1 MNKSIEQQYYD
12 TFTELKNLSGK
23 NEKINFVRR
32 HKDDKRFV
40 TMLQFLFDF
49 RITTGL
55 AQKKLKK
62 KINGTYT
69 KDLSDL
75 FEVME
80 YFKEN
85 NTGSDRDILNLKH
98 YLNKVC
104 FDSEM
109 QQFYEEF
116 FTKKLKLGIQVDSVN
131 KGLGRVA
138 IHSFSCQLAHPYAEN
153 KTPEKMAVTTKLDG
167 NRMLIE
173 VTLDSN
179 DRYAIRAYTRKGL
192 PIDGL
197 VDVEKDLKDLIIN
210 NADLQRA
217 LNEGGFVLDGE
228 VLISD
233 NTIPKYDQF
242 QETMKVIRKKG
253 EKKGLTYH
261 VFDIIDYHGFYAGE
275 SKDCYM
281 QRRRIINFIQNTIDF
296 LASTYHKKLCLSVVP
311 LLDVTTDIERVFKLA
326 QAAFKNEEEGVMI
339 NDCDAKYRTKRTY
352 GLMKVKEF
360 KSGDVLVTGVYQ
372 GTGKY
377 LGTLG
382 GLNLLCVLPDG
393 TEFTTNLGSGLS
405 DDDRKDFWN
414 NPDSIINKI
423 VEVQYQGITKNQNG
437 SMGLR
442 FPTFKGV
449 RFDKT
454 SKADI
459 NMEI

>member
-1 MNKSIEQQYYD
+1 MNKTIEQKYYEV
-12 TFTELKNLSGK
+12 FTELKSLSGK
-23 NEKINFVRR
+23 NEKISFV
-32 HKDDKRFV
+32 HSNKDDETFV
-40 TMLQFLFDF
+40 KILQFLFDF

-69 KDLSDL
+69 RDLTDL
-75 FEVME
+75 YEAME
-80 YFKEN
+80 YIKEN
-85 NTGSDRDILNLKH
+85 NTGSDRDILNIQH

-104 FDSEM
+104 TDSSM

-116 FTKKLKLGIQVDSVN
+116 FTKKLKLGIQVDSIN
-131 KGLGRVA
+131 KALGKLA
-138 IHSFSCQLAHPYAEN
+138 IHSFSCQLAHSYTEN

-179 DRYAIRAYTRKGL
+179 DRYAIKAYTRKGL

-197 VDVEKDLKDLIIN
+197 VDVEKDLEDLIVN

-233 NTIPKYDQF
+233 ITIPKYDQF
-242 QETMKVIRKKG
+242 QETMKIIRKKG

-261 VFDIIDYHGFYAGE
+261 IFDFVDYHGFYTGE
-275 SKDCYM
+275 SKDSYIH
-281 QRRRIINFIQNTIDF
+281 RRRTINFIQNTIDF
-296 LASTYHKKLCLSVVP
+296 LASTYHKKLCLSIVP
-311 LLDVTTDIERVFKLA
+311 LLDVTTDIEEVFKLA
-326 QAAFKNEEEGVMI
+326 QEAFKNEEEGVMI

-360 KSGDVLVTGVYQ
+360 KSGDVLVTGVYE

-377 LGTLG
+377 AGTLG

-442 FPTFKGV
+442 FPTFKGI